1 MAERRPGGSEPV
13 YLTLE
18 DVLSLHGLIIGA
30 SSTQVA
36 DQLRNRGGLESAL
49 ARPAAYAH
57 YEDADLAHQAA
68 ALAHAIAEGQQF
80 IDGNKR
86 TALVAMLTF
95 LEINGLRARHRTKS
109 WQIGYSAS
117 ARAPSRNRLRLSYA
131 PGRIASDSRIV
142 STDLDGVYDRVSF
155 PSPRFGCLLA
165 SVTYGSPSA
174 GRAWSARLPARSSHR
189 TAPARRAS
197 SRRSPCRHRD
207 LARAR

>member
-1 MAERRPGGSEPV
+1 MAEDRPGGSELV

-30 SSTQVA
+30 SSTQA
-36 DQLRNRGGLESAL
+36 AAQLRNRDGLESAL

-95 LEINGLRARHRTKS
+95 LEING
-109 WQIGYSAS
+109 
-117 ARAPSRNRLRLSYA
+117 SRVE
-131 PGRIASDSRIV
+131 ASDRELADWI
-142 STDLDGVYDRVSF
+142 LSF
-155 PSPRFGCLLA
+155 
-165 SVTYGSPSA
+165 SA
-174 GRAWSARLPARSSHR
+174 GATREQVAALVR
-189 TAPARRAS
+189 
-197 SRRSPCRHRD
+197 
-207 LARAR
+207 ARARRIR